1 MLIRF
6 FKDNLPFPLY
16 AVLPLLTFLFWI
28 PGFIAFKQVDPA
40 YQMPLY
46 NAVSAFL
53 FSFPNIV
60 WFLSVGLIYFES
72 ILLNAYINKFEIL
85 TQRSNLPALFFV
97 IITSAFSSFQLF
109 HPVMISNLF
118 LILAFGRIC
127 SIYRQD
133 FVFAYTFDTGA
144 LIALAS
150 LFYFPAIIFF
160 PLAWFSLA
168 VIRPFI
174 WREYVIS
181 LLGMLTPYALMV
193 VYYLFTDNLEYL
205 FKVVYYIPYLDVLT
219 FNVGNEKYLYLIFA
233 VLSILGIPRLV
244 SISGLS
250 VVRTQNLLKVIAFAF
265 FIGICAFVLF
275 RNTFSYT
282 FMLLAFPLAVLLAN
296 YFITVIK
303 QWIAEVVFLI
313 LILVAVFQYI
323 Y

>member
-16 AVLPLLTFLFWI
+16 AVLPLLTILFWT
-28 PGFIAFKQVDPA
+28 PSFLGFKQVDPID
-40 YQMPLY
+40 QMPLY
-46 NAVSAFL
+46 NAVSDLVF
-53 FSFPNIV
+53 FYPNLV
-60 WFLSVGLIYFES
+60 WLLSVGLIYFES

-109 HPVMISNLF
+109 HPVILSNLF

-133 FVFAYTFDTGA
+133 FVFAYTFDSGA

-160 PLAWFSLA
+160 PIAWFSLA

-181 LLGMLTPYALMV
+181 LLGMLTPYALLV
-193 VYYLFTDNLEYL
+193 VYYLFTDNFIYL
-205 FKVVYYIPYLDVLT
+205 FKEVYYIPWLDVIKFDL
-219 FNVGNEKYLYLIFA
+219 GNEKYLYLVFG
-233 VLSILGIPRLV
+233 VLSIIGIPRLI

-250 VVRTQNLLKVIAFAF
+250 VVRTQNLLKIIAFTF
-265 FIGICAFVLF
+265 FIGNCAFVLF
-275 RNTFSYT
+275 RNSFSYT

-303 QWIAEVVFLI
+303 QWIAEVVFLA
-313 LILVAVFQYI
+313 LIIIALFQYI